1 MTTYIVNF
9 GPTLKLNMQHCHFT
23 FLSTDTDVFVKVHVL
38 KHLQLLLFTV
48 GATDFCPDKGS
59 AQGTAVI
66 SSRLKK
72 SIKK

>member
-1 MTTYIVNF
+1 
-9 GPTLKLNMQHCHFT
+9 MQRCHFT
-23 FLSTDTDVFVKVHVL
+23 SLSTDTDVFIKVHVL

-48 GATDFCPDKGS
+48 GATDFSPDKGS

-72 SIKK
+72 ILKNRNKQKRRQQNLF